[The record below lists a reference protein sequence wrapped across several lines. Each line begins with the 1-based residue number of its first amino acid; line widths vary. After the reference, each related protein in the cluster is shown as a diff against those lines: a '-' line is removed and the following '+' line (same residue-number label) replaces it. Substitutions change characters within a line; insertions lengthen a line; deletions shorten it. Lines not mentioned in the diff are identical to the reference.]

1 MALGSVHMARN
12 ASPNGPESAPS
23 DVDIIVTNH
32 ALLAIDALEGVP
44 VLPDH
49 DVVVVDEGHELAA
62 RVTSIA
68 TADLSPGL
76 VERAANRSRAFVES
90 VVFDELVEGGEILR
104 RVLVEVEPGR
114 LDVLPDGLSAAVR
127 AVRDAARTVQSG
139 FATGA
144 GADREP
150 DVEAG
155 RRAAKA
161 MVDEIFGT
169 AERMTVHAES
179 DVVWV
184 EDQDRGPRRLR
195 IAPLSV
201 AALLRDRL
209 FGPSTVVATS
219 ATMQLGGS
227 FDAIAKSLGLAGE
240 EAPAYRGLDVGSPFD
255 YGKQAILYVA
265 RDLPPPGRDGLR
277 PAALDAL
284 AELMTAAGGRTLGLF
299 SSRRAAEEAAADVRA
314 RAPDLPVLCQ
324 GEDVVAT
331 LVRRFAEEEQT
342 SLFGTLSL
350 WQGVDVPGG
359 ACQLVVIDRVPFP
372 RPDDPLHSARQLA
385 VERMGGNGFM
395 SVAATHAALL
405 LAQGAGRL
413 IRRASDRGVVA
424 VLDPRLV
431 RARYGAFLRASLP
444 PMWFTTDRQ
453 VVLAALQRL
462 AELPAL
468 SVPQALTSSLLFIDD
483 RPLIPTLLAGGLY
496 SNPSHHCD
504 DAAENRRLGAVDRI
518 VGGVVGHQPHL
529 VVAPSIGLDRRLAL
543 DHRGDDLAILG
554 NRLLPHDNPVTVADG
569 DVDHRIAGDA
579 QHEQRAFADELAG
592 EREDILDGLFGE
604 HRPTSRDAA
613 HNGHVRRRRTLIA
626 IGLVDLRYGPKLT
639 RVEHFERSR
648 QVGVTADVALR
659 LERMKLM
666 GDARRAGQPGRLADL
681 AHRRRI
687 PTTLERVANDLEH
700 AALAR
705 GESFGILR
713 RVGEGVDRAAR
724 LRVLSA
730 LPAHTGLLWPCRV
743 VIAGFGEFCRL
754 RR

>member
-1 MALGSVHMARN
+1 MVDEFEALDPIRVRKLLSAAVDALGGSERAGQVEMAEAVATAWARAEHLLVQAGTGTGKSLAYLVPALLYADASEKPAVVATATLALQAQLVDRDLPLLAGAVEPELGRPFAWATLKGRSNYACLHRVREGVPDDQGELVPIAEVSSTAVGAEVVRARDWAEEQASVGGTGDRDRLDPGISDRAWAQVSVSARECLG
-12 ASPNGPESAPS
+12 AGKCPYGAECFAERARERAS

-76 VERAANRSRAFVES
+76 VERAAKRSRSFVAS
-90 VVFDELVEGGEILR
+90 DVFDELVEGGEILR
-104 RVLVEVEPGR
+104 RALVEVEPGR

-161 MVDEIFGT
+161 MVDEVFGT
-169 AERMTVHAES
+169 AERMTVHADG

-201 AALLRDRL
+201 AALLRDGL
-209 FGPSTVVATS
+209 FGSSTVVATS

-227 FDAIAKSLGLAGE
+227 FDAIAKSFGLAGA

-299 SSRRAAEEAAADVRA
+299 SSRRAVEEAAADLRV

-331 LVRRFAEEEQT
+331 LVRRFAEEVQT

-359 ACQLVVIDRVPFP
+359 ACQLVVIDRLPFP

-431 RARYGAFLRASLP
+431 EARYGAFLRASLP

-468 SVPQALTSSLLFIDD
+468 SVS
-483 RPLIPTLLAGGLY
+483 
-496 SNPSHHCD
+496 
-504 DAAENRRLGAVDRI
+504 AA
-518 VGGVVGHQPHL
+518 P
-529 VVAPSIGLDRRLAL
+529 
-543 DHRGDDLAILG
+543 
-554 NRLLPHDNPVTVADG
+554 
-569 DVDHRIAGDA
+569 
-579 QHEQRAFADELAG
+579 
-592 EREDILDGLFGE
+592 
-604 HRPTSRDAA
+604 
-613 HNGHVRRRRTLIA
+613 
-626 IGLVDLRYGPKLT
+626 
-639 RVEHFERSR
+639 
-648 QVGVTADVALR
+648 
-659 LERMKLM
+659 
-666 GDARRAGQPGRLADL
+666 
-681 AHRRRI
+681 
-687 PTTLERVANDLEH
+687 
-700 AALAR
+700 
-705 GESFGILR
+705 
-713 RVGEGVDRAAR
+713 
-724 LRVLSA
+724 
-730 LPAHTGLLWPCRV
+730 
-743 VIAGFGEFCRL
+743 
-754 RR
+754 